1 MSAGHGAGG
10 LAIDAALVAELDGM
24 RRESASPGSRRAAAA
39 IAARLRELGLDPR
52 LERESMHG
60 TYWVPLGL
68 LEGAAALA
76 SALPRRL
83 ALAVAGLAA
92 LGVADELWIGRRR
105 PLRALLAHR
114 EGTNVVAT
122 LGPAD
127 AAATVV
133 VHAHHDAAH
142 SGLVFHPALPRA
154 LSRVPGLRRRRTT
167 APALWGALV
176 GPLLVAVGALAGRRR
191 ARRLGGLAAVGF
203 LAALAD
209 IARAPVVPGA
219 CDNLSGVGALVALA
233 RELAGEPPPCR
244 VVLLSTD
251 GEESFLEGMA
261 AFLRRHREELDPRS
275 TTFLCL
281 ESVGAAHLVLLGG
294 EGMAKLHRYPR
305 EPGASLRRE
314 AERLGV
320 ALEPD
325 FRFRFATDAQLPLLA
340 GHPTAVLASVD
351 WYRTPRN
358 YHWPDDDAEHVDL
371 DTAGRAARLALAYL
385 RSR

>member
-1 MSAGHGAGG
+1 MSAGEVPGG
-10 LAIDAALVAELDGM
+10 LPIDAALIGELAGM
-24 RRESASPGSRRAAAA
+24 RRESASPGTRRAAAT
-39 IAARLRELGLDPR
+39 IAARLAELGLEPR

-76 SALPRRL
+76 SVLPRRL
-83 ALAVAGLAA
+83 ALPVAGLAA

-105 PLRALLAHR
+105 PLRRLLPRR

-127 AAATVV
+127 AAETVV
-133 VHAHHDAAH
+133 VQAHHDAAH

-154 LSRVPGLRRRRTT
+154 LSRIPGLRRRRTT
-167 APALWGALV
+167 VPALWGALV
-176 GPLLVAVGALAGRRR
+176 GPLLTTLGALAGKPR
-191 ARRLGGLAAVGF
+191 ARRLGGLASVAF
-203 LAALAD
+203 LPTLAD

-219 CDNLSGVGALVALA
+219 CDNLSGVGALLALA
-233 RELAGEPPPCR
+233 RELAREPPACR

-261 AFLRRHREELDPRS
+261 CFLRRHADELDPRT

-281 ESVGAAHLVLLGG
+281 ESVGAAHLVLLDG
-294 EGMAKLHRYPR
+294 EGMAKLHRYPPEPR
-305 EPGASLRRE
+305 ATLGRTAARLGIPLEPG
-314 AERLGV
+314 
-320 ALEPD
+320 
-325 FRFRFATDAQLPLLA
+325 FRFRFATDGQLPLLA
-340 GHPTAVLASVD
+340 GHPTAVIASVD

-358 YHWPDDDAEHVDL
+358 YHWPSDDADHVDL
-371 DTAGRAARLALAYL
+371 TTAGRAARLALAYL